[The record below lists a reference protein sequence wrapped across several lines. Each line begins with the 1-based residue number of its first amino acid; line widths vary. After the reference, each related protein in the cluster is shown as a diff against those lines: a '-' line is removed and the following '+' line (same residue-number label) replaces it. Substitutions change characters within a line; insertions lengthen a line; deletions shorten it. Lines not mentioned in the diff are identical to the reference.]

1 MNFKKPKFWDLDKP
15 NFVAYIL
22 LPFTIFIRISNFFLN
37 KLSLQ
42 KNKNIK
48 TICIGNIYLG
58 GTGKTPTTIKL
69 YNEIKKLGINVT
81 TAKKFYKN
89 EKDEHLLLKE
99 KTNFISGKTRKKII
113 QSAIKEKF
121 DLVIFDDGLQDKN
134 INYDIKLVCFNSDEW
149 IGNGYLIPSGPLREK
164 LSSLKKYHGVF
175 IKGHDLIKSRK
186 ISEIVNQIN
195 PAIKT
200 YFTNYKV
207 TNLKNFDLEQK
218 YLLFC
223 GIGSPINFK
232 NLLKKENFKIVSEMI
247 FSDHYNYKI
256 TDFENILSNA
266 KNLNAKIV
274 TTKKDYV
281 KIPDKYKNQI
291 NYLEVDLNI
300 NDKEDFINTIKK
312 RLNEKN

>member
-134 INYDIKLVCFNSDEW
+134 INYDIKLVCFNSDKW

-223 GIGSPINFK
+223 GIGIPANFK
-232 NLLKKENFKIVSEMI
+232 NLLIKENFKIVSEMI

-312 RLNEKN
+312 RLNEKY